1 MYRRNLDEAA
11 VGIGQ
16 MILFTAVGILSC
28 LILASMIQMTESIA
42 QTPEKIAALATR
54 EISDKII
61 IHEIYVWDNFDNY
74 GIIWELSPGSE
85 PKNSDDL
92 HWILQCTDPNGI
104 FWSFWGDFSA
114 DQLQDGGAHE
124 FTPKMQE
131 NAGLMVEWFDNQ
143 GSSNNELPDLA
154 NRIPD
159 LITIENNIAFSNG
172 NDGFDSSQVGDLT
185 PTLGNEEFSL
195 RATGY
200 IDIPAA
206 GQYEFELNSDDGSV
220 LWVDGTEVVKME
232 RLQGFT
238 AGSGIVQ
245 LEAGLNSISI
255 EYFENTGSEGL
266 ELRWQGPATPKQIV
280 PGTVLFHDD
289 NMIDDEGWS
298 TSKNG
303 GALDS
308 LGEEWVFVDRFVPG
322 VIYEM
327 SLDQDNGMNVGDN
340 HPEIADGGG
349 IKGAAC
355 GPRQLYENFLEAD
368 LTFIVAR
375 GGSTWEH
382 IVINDM
388 RPGARIS

>member
-1 MYRRNLDEAA
+1 MYRRTLDEAA

-16 MILFTAVGILSC
+16 MILFTAIGILSC
-28 LILASMIQMTESIA
+28 LILSSMIQMTENIS

-61 IHEIYVWDNFDNY
+61 IHEIYVWDDFDNY

-104 FWSFWGDFSA
+104 FWSFWGDFSFE
-114 DQLQDGGAHE
+114 QLQDGGAHE
-124 FTPKMQE
+124 FTPKMQD
-131 NAGLMVEWFDNQ
+131 NAGLMAEWFNNQ
-143 GSSNNELPDLA
+143 GSSNNALPDLA

-159 LITIENNIAFSNG
+159 LITIEDNIAFSNG
-172 NDGFDSSQVGDLT
+172 NGGFDSSQVGDLT
-185 PTLGNEEFSL
+185 PHIGNEEFSL
-195 RATGY
+195 RASGY
-200 IDIPAA
+200 IDIPVA
-206 GQYEFELNSDDGSV
+206 GQYTFELSSDDGSV
-220 LWVDGTEVVKME
+220 LWIDGTEVVKMDG
-232 RLQGFT
+232 LQGFT
-238 AGSGIVQ
+238 TGMGIIE
-245 LEAGLNSISI
+245 LEAGLNSIGI

-266 ELRWQGPATPKQIV
+266 ELRWEGPVTPKQII
-280 PGTVLFHDD
+280 PNAVLFHDD

-298 TSKNG
+298 TGKNG
-303 GALDS
+303 NALAS
-308 LGEEWVFVDRFVPG
+308 SGEEWIHVESFEPG

-327 SLDQDNGMNVGDN
+327 ALDQDNGVSVGDN

-355 GPRQLYENFLEAD
+355 GPRQLFENFLEAD
-368 LTFIVAR
+368 LTLIVSR